1 MVSSISTRDILK
13 ENFLV
18 GNTIVWE
25 HNSFWLSQHDC
36 LGAQPFLIESTRLS
50 GSTTVSDWVNTNFW
64 EHNSFWLSQHDFLGA
79 QQFLLK
85 FYLQSVSLC
94 VYLCFNIFLVKCKLN
109 RKRYVLLN
117 QKLLCSQKIVLTQS
131 ETVVLPEIRVDSIRN
146 CCTPG
151 QSCWLNQKRLCSQ
164 LILLLTSFTY
174 IHVWSMSMFW
184 H

>member
-1 MVSSISTRDILK
+1 M
-13 ENFLV
+13 
-18 GNTIVWE
+18 
-25 HNSFWLSQHDC
+25 
-36 LGAQPFLIESTRLS
+36 
-50 GSTTVSDWVNTNFW
+50 
-64 EHNSFWLSQHDFLGA
+64 
-79 QQFLLK
+79 K

-131 ETVVLPEIRVDSIRN
+131 ENVVLPEIRVDSIRN

-164 LILLLTSFTY
+164 TIVLTQSETVVLPDNRVADKKISFKISRVEMDDTITGFFVCVFVSHLLLMSKHRHWPHVY
-174 IHVWSMSMFW
+174 ICKWC
-184 H
+184 